1 MLTWKKGTPNSK
13 TVPSILFLPI
23 FELAKFQALIWGTI
37 CSGYFGRS
45 SNCLDW
51 CFGGEWFGI
60 LTCPRKYGP
69 HKGWLTTVG
78 PKGFMI
84 SSNLGTKNTQGRAI
98 HYNIHVS
105 LRWIFPFFCE
115 YRYPRVIWYI
125 YIFDMNQKHS
135 KGQED
140 FSQSLSL
147 E

>member
-1 MLTWKKGTPNSK
+1 MDTIFMAFSGVIDVDMKKTPNSK

-69 HKGWLTTVG
+69 HKG
-78 PKGFMI
+78 
-84 SSNLGTKNTQGRAI
+84 
-98 HYNIHVS
+98 
-105 LRWIFPFFCE
+105 
-115 YRYPRVIWYI
+115 
-125 YIFDMNQKHS
+125 
-135 KGQED
+135 
-140 FSQSLSL
+140 
-147 E
+147 